1 MSVSVDTR
9 GLQEVWHHIWNGW
22 RKHDVRFSCSVLGLT
37 WTILFEWVSFCIKM
51 FYLPFL
57 GEVAIILLSL
67 WSICVF
73 PQQWVPMRSPSHGW
87 DVVVYVKDIHQSSL
101 PTFFYSV
108 LLSISV
114 FMAHSTVFHSINFP
128 DNLPLSYSVLPV
140 SVLLYWCFQ
149 LYISLWK
156 FPSAVI

>member
-1 MSVSVDTR
+1 M
-9 GLQEVWHHIWNGW
+9 
-22 RKHDVRFSCSVLGLT
+22 
-37 WTILFEWVSFCIKM
+37 
-51 FYLPFL
+51 
-57 GEVAIILLSL
+57 
-67 WSICVF
+67 F

-149 LYISLWK
+149 LYISL
-156 FPSAVI
+156 